1 MIIKKFMLVSLFR
14 QKAEALL
21 WLGVL
26 ISMILSH
33 PVMEGHLTLCP
44 LALAG
49 FHWCPGCG
57 VGRSMIL
64 ALHGQVNASIM
75 MHPLGLPAIAVL
87 SERIYELFSPLN
99 IH

>member
-1 MIIKKFMLVSLFR
+1 MILKKLRLISLFQ

-21 WLGVL
+21 WLGIL
-26 ISMILSH
+26 LSMMVSQ
-33 PVMEGHLTLCP
+33 PVIETHLTLCP

-64 ALHGQVNASIM
+64 ALHGQVIASISI
-75 MHPLGLPAIAVL
+75 HPLGLPAIAVL

-99 IH
+99 TH

>member
-1 MIIKKFMLVSLFR
+1 MFFCKQKWVSLLQ

-21 WLGVL
+21 WLGAL
-26 ISMILSH
+26 LSMFFSH
-33 PVMEGHLTLCP
+33 PVMEEHLTLCP

-64 ALHGQVNASIM
+64 ALHGQVAASII